1 MFTVDWILT
10 PHTYM
15 SSLEARRWTLWAS
28 FLMSHNFGVVL
39 LPFLVSFLFVYFF
52 TISMSV
58 LATEGVVSDSFIA
71 KCERRIVPLTHPS
84 FHHEFSVVYRSY
96 YYRETRVIDRRC
108 WWMVCNFHTK
118 FARQLSSIW
127 CCWKA
132 LENER
137 VQGDRAI
144 STTREMRRSWDSYFS
159 GDAVGALDWS
169 SENFFYLS
177 KVLLPTAICY
187 RQRCR
192 FCCHKFPI
200 HSSAKCEAAWRQYN
214 MNLSAWG
221 PHGISPLVF

>member
-1 MFTVDWILT
+1 MASAVFVVSIILSYYYNLTVANFEVLLEVQAQRGYLVNFIGLYSFTKPICYRFLLYMFTVDWILT

-108 WWMVCNFHTK
+108 
-118 FARQLSSIW
+118 
-127 CCWKA
+127 
-132 LENER
+132 
-137 VQGDRAI
+137 
-144 STTREMRRSWDSYFS
+144 
-159 GDAVGALDWS
+159 
-169 SENFFYLS
+169 
-177 KVLLPTAICY
+177 
-187 RQRCR
+187 
-192 FCCHKFPI
+192 
-200 HSSAKCEAAWRQYN
+200 
-214 MNLSAWG
+214 
-221 PHGISPLVF
+221 